1 MKKTFTRLLML
12 TMLTMMSGWASAES
26 VTFNVRSWDDT
37 NKKVVTTQQTK
48 DGQLLEIRMTQHL
61 LAGSDIITT
70 ITTAG
75 GEGSIGV
82 DYGGGGS
89 GPAHT
94 RELDDLLFDF

>member
-1 MKKTFTRLLML
+1 MNKRLID
-12 TMLTMMSGWASAES
+12 
-26 VTFNVRSWDDT
+26 FNRLP
-37 NKKVVTTQQTK
+37 KQEYTK
-48 DGQLLEIRMTQHL
+48 PQMEAIDIRMTQHL

-94 RELDDLLFDF
+94 RELDELLFDF

>member
-1 MKKTFTRLLML
+1 
-12 TMLTMMSGWASAES
+12 
-26 VTFNVRSWDDT
+26 
-37 NKKVVTTQQTK
+37 
-48 DGQLLEIRMTQHL
+48 MTQHL

-75 GEGSIGV
+75 GDGGIGV

>member
-1 MKKTFTRLLML
+1 MNKRLIDINRLPKQEY
-12 TMLTMMSGWASAES
+12 TMPQMEAI
-26 VTFNVRSWDDT
+26 D
-37 NKKVVTTQQTK
+37 
-48 DGQLLEIRMTQHL
+48 IHMTQHL

-82 DYGGGGS
+82 DYGGGGD
-89 GPAHT
+89 GPAHS